1 MAAEN
6 ITFIWSGTDRSG
18 RKSKGEV
25 LASSA
30 ALARVQLRRQGVALK
45 SVKKKSK
52 PLVSLGAKKIKPA
65 DIAIFTRQLA
75 TMMKAG
81 VPLVQAFGIVADG
94 TDHPK
99 MRELIVTVQTD
110 VSSGTGLAGSLAKH
124 PLHFDELF
132 CSLVASGES
141 SGTLEVM
148 LDRVAT
154 YKEKTEALKAKIK
167 KALTYPIAV
176 IVVAVVV
183 TGILLVKVVPQF
195 AETFQSFGSDLPGFT
210 LFVLGI
216 SEWVQSWWFILL
228 LGFFVV
234 GYLFSQAKRRS
245 KEFAD
250 WLDALALKVPIVGGV
265 VHDAV
270 IARFART
277 LSTTFAAGVPLVEAL
292 ESTAGAAGN
301 AVYTR
306 AIRAIRD
313 DVTAGTSL
321 ALSIRTT
328 GLFPSML
335 LQMTSI
341 GEESGSLDDMLGK
354 VADHYEAAVDNAVDS
369 LSSLM
374 EPIIM
379 SILGV
384 LVGGLMIAM
393 YLPIFMLGSVI

>member
-6 ITFIWSGTDRSG
+6 TVFFWSGTDRNG

-25 LASSA
+25 LARSA
-30 ALARVQLRRQGVALK
+30 AIARVQLRKQGVVAK

-52 PLVSLGAKKIKPA
+52 PLFTFGAKKIKPA

-81 VPLVQAFGIVADG
+81 VPLVQAFDIVAEG
-94 TDHPK
+94 TDHEK
-99 MRELIVTVQTD
+99 MRELIMTVRTD
-110 VSSGTGLAGSLAKH
+110 VSSGTGLAGALEKH
-124 PLHFDELF
+124 PAYFDELF
-132 CSLVASGES
+132 CSLVASGEN

-176 IVVAVVV
+176 IVVAIVV

-210 LFVLGI
+210 LFVLRI
-216 SEWVQSWWFILL
+216 SEWVQSWWFIML
-228 LGFFVV
+228 LGFFAA
-234 GYLFSQAKRRS
+234 GYVFSQAKRRS
-245 KEFAD
+245 KRFAD
-250 WLDALALKVPIVGGV
+250 GIDAVALKLPIIGSV

-270 IARFART
+270 IARCSRT
-277 LSTTFAAGVPLVEAL
+277 LSTTFAAGVPLPDAL

-301 AVYTR
+301 AIY
-306 AIRAIRD
+306 AQGIRHIRD
-313 DVTAGTSL
+313 DVTSGTAL
-321 ALSIRTT
+321 AISIRTT
-328 GLFPSML
+328 GLFPTML
-335 LQMTSI
+335 LQMTAI

-374 EPIIM
+374 EPMIM

>member
-6 ITFIWSGTDRSG
+6 TVFFWSGTDRNG

-25 LASSA
+25 LATSA
-30 ALARVQLRRQGVALK
+30 AIARVQLRKQGVVAK

-52 PLVSLGAKKIKPA
+52 PLFTFGAKKIKPA

-81 VPLVQAFGIVADG
+81 VPLVQAFDIVAEG
-94 TDHPK
+94 TDHEK
-99 MRELIVTVQTD
+99 MRELIMTVRTD
-110 VSSGTGLAGSLAKH
+110 VSSGTGLAGALEKH
-124 PLHFDELF
+124 PAHFDVLF
-132 CSLVASGES
+132 CSLVASGEN

-167 KALTYPIAV
+167 KALTYPSAV
-176 IVVAVVV
+176 IVVAIVV

-195 AETFQSFGSDLPGFT
+195 AETFQSFDSDLPGFT
-210 LFVLGI
+210 LFVLRI
-216 SEWVQSWWFILL
+216 SDWVQSWWFIML
-228 LGFFVV
+228 LGLFVA
-234 GYLFSQAKRRS
+234 GYVFSQAKRRS
-245 KEFAD
+245 RRFAD
-250 WLDALALKVPIVGGV
+250 GIDAVALKLPIIGSV

-270 IARFART
+270 IARFSRT
-277 LSTTFAAGVPLVEAL
+277 LSTTFAAGVPLVNAL

-301 AVYTR
+301 AIY
-306 AIRAIRD
+306 AQGIRRIRD
-313 DVTAGTSL
+313 DVTSGTAL
-321 ALSIRTT
+321 AISIRTT
-328 GLFPSML
+328 GLFPTML
-335 LQMTSI
+335 LQMTAI

-374 EPIIM
+374 EPMIM
-379 SILGV
+379 SLLGV

>member
-1 MAAEN
+1 M
-6 ITFIWSGTDRSG
+6 
-18 RKSKGEV
+18 
-25 LASSA
+25 
-30 ALARVQLRRQGVALK
+30 
-45 SVKKKSK
+45 
-52 PLVSLGAKKIKPA
+52 
-65 DIAIFTRQLA
+65 
-75 TMMKAG
+75 
-81 VPLVQAFGIVADG
+81 QAFSIVADG

-99 MRELIVTVQTD
+99 MRELIITIQTD
-110 VSSGTGLAGSLAKH
+110 VSSGAGLAGALTKHSLY
-124 PLHFDELF
+124 FDDLF

-167 KALTYPIAV
+167 KALTYPTAVIAV
-176 IVVAVVV
+176 AIVV

-216 SEWVQSWWFILL
+216 SEWVQNWWFILL
-228 LGFFVV
+228 LCLFAA
-234 GYLFSQAKRRS
+234 GYAISQAKRRS
-245 KEFAD
+245 KKFAD
-250 WLDALALKVPIVGGV
+250 WLDGRALKLPIIGGV

-270 IARFART
+270 IARFSRT

-301 AVYTR
+301 AVYAK
-306 AIRAIRD
+306 AIRNIRD
-313 DVTAGTSL
+313 DVTTGTSL

-335 LQMTSI
+335 LQMTGI

-354 VADHYEAAVDNAVDS
+354 VADHYEASVDNAVDS
-369 LSSLM
+369 LSSMM
-374 EPIIM
+374 EPLIM

>member
-6 ITFIWSGTDRSG
+6 TVFFWSGTDRNG

-25 LASSA
+25 LATSA
-30 ALARVQLRRQGVALK
+30 AIARVQLRKQGVVAK

-52 PLVSLGAKKIKPA
+52 PLITFGAKKIKPA

-81 VPLVQAFGIVADG
+81 VPLVQAFDIVAEG
-94 TDHPK
+94 TDHEK
-99 MRELIVTVQTD
+99 MRELIMTVRTD
-110 VSSGTGLAGSLAKH
+110 VSSGTGLAGALEKH
-124 PLHFDELF
+124 PAHFDELF
-132 CSLVASGES
+132 CSLVASGEN

-167 KALTYPIAV
+167 KALTYPSAV

-210 LFVLGI
+210 LFVLRI
-216 SEWVQSWWFILL
+216 SEWVQSWWFIML
-228 LGFFVV
+228 LGFFAA

-245 KEFAD
+245 KRFAD
-250 WLDALALKVPIVGGV
+250 GIDAVALKLPIIGSV

-270 IARFART
+270 IARFSRT
-277 LSTTFAAGVPLVEAL
+277 LSTTFAAGVPLVDAL

-301 AVYTR
+301 AIY
-306 AIRAIRD
+306 AQGIRRIRD
-313 DVTAGTSL
+313 DVTSGTAL
-321 ALSIRTT
+321 AISIRTT
-328 GLFPSML
+328 GLFPTML
-335 LQMTSI
+335 LQMTAI

-374 EPIIM
+374 EPMIM
-379 SILGV
+379 SLLGV

>member
-6 ITFIWSGTDRSG
+6 TVFVWSGTDRNG

-25 LASSA
+25 LATSGA
-30 ALARVQLRRQGVALK
+30 IARVQLRKQGVVAK

-52 PLVSLGAKKIKPA
+52 PLFTFGAKKIKPA

-81 VPLVQAFGIVADG
+81 VPLVQAFDIVAEG
-94 TDHPK
+94 TDHEK
-99 MRELIVTVQTD
+99 MRELIMTVRTD
-110 VSSGTGLAGSLAKH
+110 VSSGTGLAGALEKH
-124 PLHFDELF
+124 PAHFDELF
-132 CSLVASGES
+132 CSLVASGEN

-167 KALTYPIAV
+167 KALTYPSAV

-210 LFVLGI
+210 LFVLRI
-216 SEWVQSWWFILL
+216 SDWVQSWWFIML
-228 LGFFVV
+228 LGLFAA
-234 GYLFSQAKRRS
+234 GYVFSQAKRRS
-245 KEFAD
+245 RRFAD
-250 WLDALALKVPIVGGV
+250 GIDAVALKLPIIGSV

-270 IARFART
+270 IARFSRT
-277 LSTTFAAGVPLVEAL
+277 LSTTFAAGVPLVNAL

-301 AVYTR
+301 AIF
-306 AIRAIRD
+306 AQGIRRIRD
-313 DVTAGTSL
+313 DVTSGTAL
-321 ALSIRTT
+321 AISIRTT
-328 GLFPSML
+328 GLFPTML
-335 LQMTSI
+335 LQMTAI

-374 EPIIM
+374 EPMIM
-379 SILGV
+379 SLLGV

>member
-6 ITFIWSGTDRSG
+6 TVFFWSGTDRNG

-25 LASSA
+25 LATSA
-30 ALARVQLRRQGVALK
+30 AIARVQLRKQGVVAK

-52 PLVSLGAKKIKPA
+52 PLFTFGAKKIKAA

-81 VPLVQAFGIVADG
+81 VPLVQAFDIVAEG
-94 TDHPK
+94 TDHEK
-99 MRELIVTVQTD
+99 MRELIMTVRTD
-110 VSSGTGLAGSLAKH
+110 VSSGTGLAGALEKH
-124 PLHFDELF
+124 PAHFDELF
-132 CSLVASGES
+132 CSLVASGEN

-176 IVVAVVV
+176 IVVAIVV

-210 LFVLGI
+210 LFVLRI
-216 SEWVQSWWFILL
+216 SDWVQSWWFIML
-228 LGFFVV
+228 LGFFAA
-234 GYLFSQAKRRS
+234 GYAFSQAKRRS
-245 KEFAD
+245 KRFAD
-250 WLDALALKVPIVGGV
+250 GIDAVALKLPIIGSV

-270 IARFART
+270 IARFSRT
-277 LSTTFAAGVPLVEAL
+277 LSTTFAAGVPLVDAL

-301 AVYTR
+301 AIY
-306 AIRAIRD
+306 AQGIRRIRD
-313 DVTAGTSL
+313 DVTSGTAL
-321 ALSIRTT
+321 AISIRTT
-328 GLFPSML
+328 GLFPTML
-335 LQMTSI
+335 LQMTAI

-374 EPIIM
+374 EPMIM

>member
-6 ITFIWSGTDRSG
+6 TVFFWSGTDRNG

-25 LASSA
+25 LARSA
-30 ALARVQLRRQGVALK
+30 AIARVQLRKQGVVAK

-52 PLVSLGAKKIKPA
+52 PLFTFGAKKIKPA

-81 VPLVQAFGIVADG
+81 VPLVQAFDIVAEG
-94 TDHPK
+94 TDHEK
-99 MRELIVTVQTD
+99 MRELIMTVRTD
-110 VSSGTGLAGSLAKH
+110 VSSGTGLAGALEKH
-124 PLHFDELF
+124 PAYFDELF
-132 CSLVASGES
+132 CSLVASGEN

-167 KALTYPIAV
+167 KALTYPSAV
-176 IVVAVVV
+176 IVVAIVV

-210 LFVLGI
+210 LFVLRI
-216 SEWVQSWWFILL
+216 SEWVQSWWFIML
-228 LGFFVV
+228 LGFFAA
-234 GYLFSQAKRRS
+234 GYVFSQAKRRS
-245 KEFAD
+245 KRFAD
-250 WLDALALKVPIVGGV
+250 GIDAVALKLPIIGSV

-270 IARFART
+270 IARFSRT
-277 LSTTFAAGVPLVEAL
+277 LSTTFAAGVPLPDAL

-301 AVYTR
+301 AIY
-306 AIRAIRD
+306 AQGIRHIRD
-313 DVTAGTSL
+313 DVTSGTAL
-321 ALSIRTT
+321 AISIRTT
-328 GLFPSML
+328 GLFPTML
-335 LQMTSI
+335 LQMTAI

-374 EPIIM
+374 EPMIM

>member
-6 ITFIWSGTDRSG
+6 TIFVWTGTDRNG

-25 LASSA
+25 LATTA
-30 ALARVQLRRQGVALK
+30 AIARVQLRKQGIAAK
-45 SVKKKSK
+45 SVKKKPK
-52 PLVSLGAKKIKPA
+52 PLITFGAKKIQPA

-81 VPLVQAFGIVADG
+81 VPLVQAFDIVAEG
-94 TDHPK
+94 TDHEK
-99 MRELIVTVQTD
+99 MRELILSVRTD
-110 VSSGTGLAGSLAKH
+110 VSSGTGLAGALEKH

-132 CSLVASGES
+132 CSLVASGEN

-167 KALTYPIAV
+167 KAMTYPIAT
-176 IVVAVVV
+176 IVVAIVV

-210 LFVLGI
+210 LFVLRL
-216 SEWVQSWWFILL
+216 SEWVQGWWFIML
-228 LGFFVV
+228 LGFFVG
-234 GYLFSQAKRRS
+234 GYVFSQAKRRS
-245 KEFAD
+245 KRFAD
-250 WLDALALKVPIVGGV
+250 WLDSVALKLPILGSV

-270 IARFART
+270 IARFSRT

-301 AVYTR
+301 AIYAA
-306 AIRAIRD
+306 AIRRIRD

-328 GLFPSML
+328 GLFPTML
-335 LQMTSI
+335 LQMTAI

-369 LSSLM
+369 LSSLI
-374 EPIIM
+374 EPMIM
-379 SILGV
+379 SVLGV
-384 LVGGLMIAM
+384 LIGGLMIAM
-393 YLPIFMLGSVI
+393 YLPIFMLGSVL

>member
-6 ITFIWSGTDRSG
+6 TVFVWSGTDRNG

-25 LASSA
+25 LATSA
-30 ALARVQLRRQGVALK
+30 AIARVQLRKQGVVAK

-52 PLVSLGAKKIKPA
+52 PLFTFGAKKIKA
-65 DIAIFTRQLA
+65 TDIAIFTRQLA

-81 VPLVQAFGIVADG
+81 VPLVQAFDIVAEG
-94 TDHPK
+94 TDHEK
-99 MRELIVTVQTD
+99 MRELIMTVRTD
-110 VSSGTGLAGSLAKH
+110 VSSGTGLAGALEKH
-124 PLHFDELF
+124 PAHFDELF
-132 CSLVASGES
+132 CSLVASGEN

-176 IVVAVVV
+176 IVVAIVV

-210 LFVLGI
+210 LFVLRI
-216 SEWVQSWWFILL
+216 SDWVQSWWFIML
-228 LGFFVV
+228 LGFFAA
-234 GYLFSQAKRRS
+234 GYAFSQAKRRS
-245 KEFAD
+245 KRFAD
-250 WLDALALKVPIVGGV
+250 GIDAVALKLPIIGSV

-270 IARFART
+270 IARFSRT
-277 LSTTFAAGVPLVEAL
+277 LSTTFAAGVPLVDAL

-301 AVYTR
+301 AIY
-306 AIRAIRD
+306 AQGIRRIRD
-313 DVTAGTSL
+313 DVTSGTAL
-321 ALSIRTT
+321 AISIRTT
-328 GLFPSML
+328 GLFPTML
-335 LQMTSI
+335 LQMTAI

-374 EPIIM
+374 EPMIM